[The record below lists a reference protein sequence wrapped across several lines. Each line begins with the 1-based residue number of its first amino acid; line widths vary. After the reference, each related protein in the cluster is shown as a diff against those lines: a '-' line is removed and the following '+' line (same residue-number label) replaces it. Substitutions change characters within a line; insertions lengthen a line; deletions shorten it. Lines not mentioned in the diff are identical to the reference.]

1 MWVIPVF
8 CKNGSIEPKFTFATL
23 GGLVDESVNYWDKRL
38 TFDIKRLTIY
48 SVNHRKE
55 TTTKQVADGVVPVR
69 LTSVRGG
76 NIKEEG
82 A

>member
-8 CKNGSIEPKFTFATL
+8 CKNGSMEPKFTFATL
-23 GGLVDESVNYWDKRL
+23 GDWLMRAL
-38 TFDIKRLTIY
+38 TIEIKRLMIY

>member
-1 MWVIPVF
+1 M
-8 CKNGSIEPKFTFATL
+8 
-23 GGLVDESVNYWDKRL
+23 
-38 TFDIKRLTIY
+38 IY
-48 SVNHRKE
+48 SVIHRKE

-69 LTSVRGG
+69 RTSVRGG

>member
-1 MWVIPVF
+1 M
-8 CKNGSIEPKFTFATL
+8 
-23 GGLVDESVNYWDKRL
+23 
-38 TFDIKRLTIY
+38 IY

-55 TTTKQVADGVVPVR
+55 TTTKQVADGVVLVR

>member
-8 CKNGSIEPKFTFATL
+8 CKNGSMEPKFTFATL
-23 GGLVDESVNYWDKRL
+23 GADWSMRVL
-38 TFDIKRLTIY
+38 TIEINDLTIY

>member
-23 GGLVDESVNYWDKRL
+23 GGWSMRVL
-38 TFDIKRLTIY
+38 TIDIKRLTVY

>member
-8 CKNGSIEPKFTFATL
+8 CKNGGMEPKFTFATL
-23 GGLVDESVNYWDKRL
+23 GDWLMRALTIEINDL
-38 TFDIKRLTIY
+38 TFDIKRLMIY